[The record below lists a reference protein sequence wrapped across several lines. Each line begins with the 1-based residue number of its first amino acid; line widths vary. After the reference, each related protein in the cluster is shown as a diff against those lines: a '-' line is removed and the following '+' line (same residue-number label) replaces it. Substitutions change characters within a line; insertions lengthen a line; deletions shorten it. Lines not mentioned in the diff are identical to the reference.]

1 MYMYCIMLII
11 KEVCKYSSLHKKVAY
26 IVPVY
31 ILVIFLLHVLF
42 IASNL

>member
-11 KEVCKYSSLHKKVAY
+11 KKVCKYSSLHKKIAY
-26 IVPVY
+26 IVY